1 MELSGSPT
9 AVGTRGSGPA
19 LAAAAGARRGARNG
33 LLASLMEVEGL
44 RSMRPVSP
52 WCRGQRRCRS
62 GPRSRRPSW
71 RRRATRRLRR
81 PPRRQRLLRRRW
93 RSCRWMHTEP
103 VLGHGTWSARST
115 CRRHTNLESRT
126 SSPLPGKRSGLVL
139 KSNGLRWAGRA
150 CGEEMEWRV
159 TGILRRRMSSDVAVP
174 LMRRAACSPLVT
186 MHSQKKGSTKSK
198 TIRNR
203 RTDSEEDGYGS
214 RCLRSHGC

>member
-62 GPRSRRPSW
+62 GPRSRWPS
-71 RRRATRRLRR
+71 RRLRR
-81 PPRRQRLLRRRW
+81 PPRRHRLLRRRW

-159 TGILRRRMSSDVAVP
+159 REVLRRRMSSDVAVP

-186 MHSQKKGSTKSK
+186 MHSQKKGSIKSK
-198 TIRNR
+198 TIRNHQ
-203 RTDSEEDGYGS
+203 
-214 RCLRSHGC
+214 CA

>member
-9 AVGTRGSGPA
+9 AVGARGSGPA
-19 LAAAAGARRGARNG
+19 LAAAAGARASATTRV
-33 LLASLMEVEGL
+33 LPSLMEVEGL
-44 RSMRPVSP
+44 PTMRPVSR
-52 WCRGQRRCRS
+52 WCRGPCRARS
-62 GPRSRRPSW
+62 CPRSRRRSW

-81 PPRRQRLLRRRW
+81 PPRRHRLLRRSW
-93 RSCRWMHTEP
+93 RSCRWMQTEP

-126 SSPLPGKRSGLVL
+126 SSPLAGKRSGLVL

-159 TGILRRRMSSDVAVP
+159 TGILRRRMGSDVAVP

-186 MHSQKKGSTKSK
+186 MHSQKKGSIKSK